1 MSPEAMKKFKAK
13 IEADNALAVYGPPVV
28 TAGQRAYQDYFQQR
42 GGVNSQ
48 GGRLPG
54 WSELPADMRGWWE
67 SAGVNPPGAPPLWKN
82 KVFWFNAL
90 VLVLAYAEANAGML
104 KDYLPGS
111 IYAYVAFGLP
121 VANKVIKLI
130 QLFRARP

>member
-1 MSPEAMKKFKAK
+1 MSPQAHKAF
-13 IEADNALAVYGPPVV
+13 LAKAAAAAAAAPVV
-28 TAGQRAYQDYFQQR
+28 TAGQRAYLAYFEAR
-42 GGVNSQ
+42 GGLNTQ
-48 GGRLPG
+48 GGAMPA
-54 WSELPADMRGWWE
+54 WCDLPADIRQYWE
-67 SAGVNPPGAPPLWKN
+67 RAGVEPAGAPPWWAS

-90 VLVLAYAEANAGML
+90 MLVLAYAEANAGTL

-121 VANKVIKLI
+121 VANKLIRLI

>member
-1 MSPEAMKKFKAK
+1 MSPQAHKAF
-13 IEADNALAVYGPPVV
+13 LAKASAAARAEPVV
-28 TAGQRAYQDYFQQR
+28 TAGQRAYQDYFAQR

-54 WSELPADMRGWWE
+54 WSELPGDMRTWWE

-82 KVFWFNAL
+82 KVFWFNVL

-121 VANKVIKLI
+121 VANKVIKLF